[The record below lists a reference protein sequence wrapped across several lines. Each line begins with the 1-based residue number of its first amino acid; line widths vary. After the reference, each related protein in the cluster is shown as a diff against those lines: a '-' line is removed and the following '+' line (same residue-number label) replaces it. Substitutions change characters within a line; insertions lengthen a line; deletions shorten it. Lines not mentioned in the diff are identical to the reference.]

1 MSLQDKYKELI
12 DTARSAGTGNLQVNE
27 QEGVLHISG
36 EAPSAAVKDNL
47 WNIYGKIDP
56 NYLAGD
62 VVMDIKVATAV
73 EGAKLEV
80 VTQSSNLNV
89 RKGPGTE
96 DEIVGKAAHGEIVTL
111 VSKQNDQWWVIKTQS
126 GVEGYAH
133 SQYLRPVEK

>member
-12 DTARSAGTGNLQVNE
+12 DTARSAGTGNLRVNE

-36 EAPSAAVKDNL
+36 DAPTAGVKDQL
-47 WNIYGKIDP
+47 WEIYGKIDP

-73 EGAKLEV
+73 EGAQLEV
-80 VTQSSNLNV
+80 VTQSSNLNL
-89 RKGPGTE
+89 RKGPGTDE
-96 DEIVGKAAHGEIVTL
+96 DIVGKAAHAEIVTL
-111 VSKQNDQWWVIKTQS
+111 VSKHNDQWWIVKTKA

-133 SQYLRPVEK
+133 AQYLRPIDK

>member
-12 DTARSAGTGNLQVNE
+12 DTARSAGTNNLLVNE

-36 EAPSAAVKDNL
+36 EAPTGAVKDDL
-47 WNIYGKIDP
+47 WNVYGKIDP

-73 EGAKLEV
+73 SGAKLEV

-89 RKGPGTE
+89 RKGPGT
-96 DEIVGKAAHGEIVTL
+96 DQPIIGKAAHAEVVTL
-111 VSKQNDQWWVIKTQS
+111 ISKHSDQWWLIRTNN
-126 GVEGYAH
+126 GDEGYAH
-133 SQYLRPVEK
+133 AQYLRPVE

>member
-12 DTARSAGTGNLQVNE
+12 DTARSSGTDNLQVNE
-27 QEGVLHISG
+27 TDGVLHISG
-36 EAPSAAVKDNL
+36 EAPSGAVKDNL

-56 NYLAGD
+56 NFLTGD

-89 RKGPGTE
+89 RKGPGT
-96 DEIVGKAAHGEIVTL
+96 DQPIIGKAGHKEIVSL
-111 VSKQNDQWWVIKTQS
+111 VSKHSDQWWLIRTKD
-126 GVEGYAH
+126 GEEGYAH
-133 SQYLRPVEK
+133 AQYLRPVE

>member
-12 DTARSAGTGNLQVNE
+12 DTAKSAGTSNLQVNE

-36 EAPSAAVKDNL
+36 EAPTGAVKDNL

-56 NYLAGD
+56 NFLSGD

-89 RKGPGTE
+89 RKGPGV
-96 DEIVGKAAHGEIVTL
+96 DQPIVGKAAHKEIVTL
-111 VSKQNDQWWVIKTQS
+111 VSKHSDEWWLIRTKD
-126 GVEGYAH
+126 GGEGYAH
-133 SQYLRPVEK
+133 AQYLRPVE